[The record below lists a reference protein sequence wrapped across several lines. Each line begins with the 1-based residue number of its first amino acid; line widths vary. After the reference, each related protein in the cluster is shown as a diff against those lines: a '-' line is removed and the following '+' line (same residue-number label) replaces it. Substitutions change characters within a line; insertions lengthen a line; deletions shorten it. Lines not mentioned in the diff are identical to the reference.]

1 MLQTFTVLLTR
12 THSLFES
19 VSMCLCCS
27 FVFFKGCPFQVES
40 SFSRIMQQQLQA
52 EVGGLLGALVPGK
65 RKLLGKT
72 FYLDNVKK
80 RPAALILET
89 ISLLGG
95 VSGEAFFLA

>member
-1 MLQTFTVLLTR
+1 
-12 THSLFES
+12 
-19 VSMCLCCS
+19 
-27 FVFFKGCPFQVES
+27 
-40 SFSRIMQQQLQA
+40 MQQQQQA
-52 EVGGLLGALVPGK
+52 EEVGLLGALVPGK

-95 VSGEAFFLA
+95 VSGITQFSWQWLKKKESDIFSLVAKYTKWFLSTTEAKWK

>member
-1 MLQTFTVLLTR
+1 
-12 THSLFES
+12 
-19 VSMCLCCS
+19 
-27 FVFFKGCPFQVES
+27 
-40 SFSRIMQQQLQA
+40 MQQKLPA
-52 EVGGLLGALVPGK
+52 EEGGLLGALVPGK

-95 VSGEAFFLA
+95 VS